1 MSSVTKLIG
10 LQELEIEIA
19 SLEKVLADSQGK
31 VGESPA
37 LRQAKE
43 NVKRADDTYKK
54 LVDHQKEM
62 EWQSEDINTK
72 LKAVNEKLYSGRVTN
87 PKELTSLQQ
96 EAGILSGKAN
106 ELDGEA
112 LDVIEKAEI
121 AGQSLSREREK
132 LKQAEGIW
140 HVEQQ
145 QLKEEIDNI
154 QEKLATLKEKR
165 SGSIEGIS
173 SHAMQLY
180 ERVKQQRGVAV
191 ARVTQGTC
199 GGCRIGLSTA
209 QLQRAR
215 GETLE
220 RCGNCGRILFCE

>member
-19 SLEKVLADSQGK
+19 SLEKALADSQGR

-43 NVKRADDTYKK
+43 NVKRAENIYKE
-54 LVDHQKEM
+54 LGDHQKEM

-87 PKELTSLQQ
+87 PKELTSLQH
-96 EAGILSGKAN
+96 EASILSGKAN

-121 AGQSLSREREK
+121 AGQNLSSEREK

-173 SHAMQLY
+173 PYAMQLY